1 MFNISRSTHSKTPIF
16 GMHMDILT
24 NSRLSGKK
32 LQLEP
37 LGGEIF
43 RFNRRIDPENNE
55 LQLPKEQVWVCTDYK
70 ID

>member
-1 MFNISRSTHSKTPIF
+1 MFNISRSTHSKIPIF

-37 LGGEIF
+37 LVGEIF
-43 RFNRRIDPENNE
+43 RFNRRIGPKNE
-55 LQLPKEQVWVCTDYK
+55 LQLPKQQVWVCTDYK